1 MKIQRRHRTWLHT
14 HFVTDCLRLPTHRME
29 GIQRQMAPV
38 LRKMGIVFGLHF
50 EAERG
55 QAGITIVLE
64 CKPLP
69 AVLEYLHLELQRI
82 VEPIPA
88 RPRTVALLSA
98 EEPVNA
104 PDVAARSEPTAS
116 HGGSGGAA

>member
-1 MKIQRRHRTWLHT
+1 MKIERRRRTWIHT
-14 HFVTDCLRLPTHRME
+14 HFVTDCLRLPAHRME
-29 GIQRQMAPV
+29 EIQRQMAPA

-50 EAERG
+50 EAEQG
-55 QAGITIVLE
+55 EPGVIIVLE

-88 RPRTVALLSA
+88 RPRTVALLPIDEPADASA
-98 EEPVNA
+98 VPSQ
-104 PDVAARSEPTAS
+104 SELTES
-116 HGGSGGAA
+116 RGGSDRAG